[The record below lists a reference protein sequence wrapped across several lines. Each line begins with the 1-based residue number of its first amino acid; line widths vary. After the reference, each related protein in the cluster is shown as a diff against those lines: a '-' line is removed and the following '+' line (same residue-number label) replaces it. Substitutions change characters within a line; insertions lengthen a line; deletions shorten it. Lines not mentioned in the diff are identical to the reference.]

1 MLYSKLGVLWD
12 PFGFNLL
19 SSYIGVP
26 TPVAQKFQYRLE
38 KVLDFRARK
47 VETLQAELALA
58 IRDRD
63 TEVAMLNA
71 LSEKRQKAQKSLEG
85 YLARGDVAEVQQTNS
100 FLENMANKIES
111 QTKMVAKM
119 NESVELIRKK
129 LVVASKE
136 KKIMDKHKEKKLE
149 EWKVEQGKIEAKKL
163 DEMAGTIFRKN
174 LAMKLLTQEE
184 EDRRLEMQEKNA
196 LMAALKMKKKKV

>member
-1 MLYSKLGVLWD
+1 MASK
-12 PFGFNLL
+12 
-19 SSYIGVP
+19 
-26 TPVAQKFQYRLE
+26 KFQYRLE
-38 KVLDFRARK
+38 KVLDFRTRK

-85 YLARGDVAEVQQTNS
+85 YLARGEVAEVQQTNT
-100 FLENMANKIES
+100 FLENMAKKIDSQNKVVS
-111 QTKMVAKM
+111 KM
-119 NESVELIRKK
+119 NENVELIRKK

-136 KKIMDKHKEKKLE
+136 KKIMEKHKEKKHE
-149 EWKVEQGKIEAKKL
+149 EWKVEEAKLDAKRL

-174 LAMKLLTQEE
+174 LAMKMLAVEE
-184 EDRRLEMQEKNA
+184 EERRIEQLEKRMLQE
-196 LMAALKMKKKKV
+196 ALKAKKKKKV

>member
-1 MLYSKLGVLWD
+1 MGVK
-12 PFGFNLL
+12 
-19 SSYIGVP
+19 
-26 TPVAQKFQYRLE
+26 KFKYRLE
-38 KVLDFRARK
+38 KILDFRTRK

-85 YLARGDVAEVQQTNS
+85 YLARGDVAEVQATNT
-100 FLENMANKIES
+100 FLENMAKKIES
-111 QTKMVAKM
+111 QNRVVSKM
-119 NESVELIRKK
+119 NDSVELIRKK

-136 KKIMDKHKEKKLE
+136 KKIMEKHKEKKHE
-149 EWKVEQGKIEAKKL
+149 EWKVEQAKIEAKQL

-174 LAMKLLTQEE
+174 LAMKKMVEE
-184 EDRRLEMQEKNA
+184 EEERRLEQMEKRM
-196 LMAALKMKKKKV
+196 LLEALKAKKKKN

>member
-1 MLYSKLGVLWD
+1 
-12 PFGFNLL
+12 
-19 SSYIGVP
+19 VP
-26 TPVAQKFQYRLE
+26 SAVAQKFQYRLE
-38 KVLDFRARK
+38 KVLDFRTRK

-111 QTKMVAKM
+111 QSKMVAKM
-119 NESVELIRKK
+119 NENVELIRKK

-136 KKIMDKHKEKKLE
+136 KKIMEKHKEKKHE
-149 EWKVEQGKIEAKKL
+149 EWKLEQAKIEAKKL

-174 LAMKLLTQEE
+174 LAMKMLTQEE
-184 EDRRLEMQEKNA
+184 EERRLEVQEKNA
-196 LMAALKMKKKKV
+196 LIAALKMKKKKA